1 MKWPVG
7 WRIWMNDI
15 FDKVGFTCSTF
26 DLLHAGH
33 ITMLKEAR
41 NQCDYLIC
49 GLQTDPTIDRPNSKN
64 KPIQSLV
71 ERWIQLE
78 AVKYVDKIVVY
89 QTERDLED
97 LLLTLDLD
105 VRIVG
110 EEYRNAKFTG
120 QDICKQRGIE
130 IYYNKREHS
139 FSTTEL
145 RERINA
151 VGNRNIKR
159 VS

>member
-1 MKWPVG
+1 
-7 WRIWMNDI
+7 MND
-15 FDKVGFTCSTF
+15 FKAGFTCSTF

-41 NQCDYLIC
+41 SQCDYLIC

-64 KPIQSLV
+64 KPIQTLV

-78 AVKYVDKIVVY
+78 AVKYVDEIMVY
-89 QTERDLED
+89 QTEKDLED
-97 LLLTLDLD
+97 LLLTLDVH

-110 EEYRNAKFTG
+110 EEYKNTIFTG
-120 QDICKQRGIE
+120 KKICKERGIE

-145 RERINA
+145 RERIYAAKPISVRA
-151 VGNRNIKR
+151 VP
-159 VS
+159 

>member
-1 MKWPVG
+1 
-7 WRIWMNDI
+7 MNDI

-33 ITMLKEAR
+33 ITMLREAK

-71 ERWIQLE
+71 ERWIQLD

-110 EEYRNAKFTG
+110 EEYRNVLLTG
-120 QDICKQRGIE
+120 REICEQRGID

-151 VGNRNIKR
+151 LGNRNIKS

>member
-1 MKWPVG
+1 MDK
-7 WRIWMNDI
+7 I

-33 ITMLKEAR
+33 ITMLREAR

-49 GLQTDPTIDRPNSKN
+49 GLQTDPTIDRPTSKN

-71 ERWIQLE
+71 ERYIQLE

-97 LLLTLDLD
+97 LLLTLDID

-110 EEYRNAKFTG
+110 DEYRNVNFTG
-120 QDICKQRGIE
+120 KEICEQRGIE
-130 IYYNKREHS
+130 LYFNKREHS

-145 RERINA
+145 RERIHA
-151 VGNRNIKR
+151 VGPRSIK
-159 VS
+159 VAS

>member
-1 MKWPVG
+1 VDEWKS
-7 WRIWMNDI
+7 DI
-15 FDKVGFTCSTF
+15 GFTCSTF

-33 ITMLKEAR
+33 ITMLKEAKS
-41 NQCDYLIC
+41 QCEYLIC

-64 KPIQSLV
+64 KPIQTLV

-78 AVKYVDKIVVY
+78 AVKYVNEIVVY
-89 QTERDLED
+89 QTEKDLED
-97 LLLTLDLD
+97 LLLTLNIN

-110 EEYRNAKFTG
+110 EEYRNTNFTG
-120 QDICKQRGIE
+120 KDICKQRGIE

-145 RERINA
+145 RERIYGA
-151 VGNRNIKR
+151 QSTSVKP
-159 VS
+159 VP

>member
-1 MKWPVG
+1 MEDWKS
-7 WRIWMNDI
+7 DI
-15 FDKVGFTCSTF
+15 GFTCSTF

-33 ITMLKEAR
+33 ITMLKEAKS
-41 NQCDYLIC
+41 QCEYLIC

-64 KPIQSLV
+64 KPIQTLV

-89 QTERDLED
+89 QTEKDLED
-97 LLLTLDLD
+97 LLLTLNMN

-110 EEYRNAKFTG
+110 EEYRNTNFTG
-120 QDICKQRGIE
+120 KDICEQRGIE
-130 IYYNKREHS
+130 LYYNKREHS

-145 RERINA
+145 RERIYAAKPISVRA
-151 VGNRNIKR
+151 VP
-159 VS
+159 

>member
-1 MKWPVG
+1 MDEWKS
-7 WRIWMNDI
+7 DI
-15 FDKVGFTCSTF
+15 GFTCSTF

-33 ITMLKEAR
+33 ITMLKEAKS
-41 NQCDYLIC
+41 QCEYLIC

-64 KPIQSLV
+64 KPIQTLV

-78 AVKYVDKIVVY
+78 AVKYVNEIVVY
-89 QTERDLED
+89 QTEKDLED
-97 LLLTLDLD
+97 LLLTLNIN

-110 EEYRNAKFTG
+110 EEYRNTNFTG
-120 QDICKQRGIE
+120 KDICKQRGIE

-145 RERINA
+145 RERIYGA
-151 VGNRNIKR
+151 QSTSVKP
-159 VS
+159 VP

>member
-1 MKWPVG
+1 MDRTDKL
-7 WRIWMNDI
+7 
-15 FDKVGFTCSTF
+15 FDRVGFTCSTF

-41 NQCDYLIC
+41 NQCDWLIC

-71 ERWIQLE
+71 ERYIQLE
-78 AVKYVDKIVVY
+78 AVKYVDEIVVY
-89 QTERDLED
+89 QTEKDLED
-97 LLLTLDLD
+97 LLLTLDID
-105 VRIVG
+105 IRIVG
-110 EEYRNAKFTG
+110 EEYKNVNFTG
-120 QDICKQRGIE
+120 KDICSRRDIE

-145 RERINA
+145 RERIYA
-151 VGNRNIKR
+151 VGTKSIKA

>member
-1 MKWPVG
+1 MDRTDKL
-7 WRIWMNDI
+7 
-15 FDKVGFTCSTF
+15 FDRVGFTCSTF

-33 ITMLKEAR
+33 ITMLKEASK
-41 NQCDYLIC
+41 QCDWLIC

-71 ERWIQLE
+71 ERYIQLE
-78 AVKYVDKIVVY
+78 AVKYVDEIVVY
-89 QTERDLED
+89 QTEKDLED
-97 LLLTLDLD
+97 LLLTLDID

-110 EEYRNAKFTG
+110 EEYKNVNFTG

-130 IYYNKREHS
+130 LYFNKREHS

-145 RERINA
+145 RERIHA
-151 VGNRNIKR
+151 VGLRSVKATA
-159 VS
+159 

>member
-1 MKWPVG
+1 MD
-7 WRIWMNDI
+7 RA
-15 FDKVGFTCSTF
+15 DKMWDKRGFTCSTF

-33 ITMLKEAR
+33 ITMLREAKKE
-41 NQCDYLIC
+41 CDWLIC
-49 GLQTDPTIDRPNSKN
+49 GLQTDPTIDRPASKN

-71 ERWIQLE
+71 ERYIQLE
-78 AVKYVDKIVVY
+78 AVKYVDQIVVY
-89 QTERDLED
+89 QTEKDLED
-97 LLLTLDLD
+97 LLLTLDID

-110 EEYRNAKFTG
+110 EEYRNVNFTG

-145 RERINA
+145 RERIYA
-151 VGNRNIKR
+151 VGPKSVRS

>member
-1 MKWPVG
+1 MDK
-7 WRIWMNDI
+7 I

-33 ITMLKEAR
+33 ITMLREAK

-71 ERWIQLE
+71 ERWIQLD

-89 QTERDLED
+89 QTEKDLED
-97 LLLTLDLD
+97 LLYTLDLD

-110 EEYRNAKFTG
+110 EEYRNVVLTG
-120 QDICKQRGIE
+120 REICEQRGID

-145 RERINA
+145 RERIHA
-151 VGNRNIKR
+151 VGPRSIK
-159 VS
+159 VAS

>member
-1 MKWPVG
+1 
-7 WRIWMNDI
+7 MND
-15 FDKVGFTCSTF
+15 FKAGFTCSTF

-41 NQCDYLIC
+41 SQCDYLIC

-64 KPIQSLV
+64 KPIQTLV

-78 AVKYVDKIVVY
+78 AVKYVDEIMVY
-89 QTERDLED
+89 QTEKDLED
-97 LLLTLDLD
+97 LLLTLDVH

-110 EEYRNAKFTG
+110 EEYKNTIFTG
-120 QDICKQRGIE
+120 KKICKERGIE

-145 RERINA
+145 RERIYVSKQASVRA
-151 VGNRNIKR
+151 VP
-159 VS
+159 

>member
-1 MKWPVG
+1 MSK
-7 WRIWMNDI
+7 I
-15 FDKVGFTCSTF
+15 GFTCSTF

-33 ITMLKEAR
+33 ITMLKEAKK
-41 NQCDYLIC
+41 QCDWLIC
-49 GLQTDPTIDRPNSKN
+49 GLQTDPTIDRPASKN

-71 ERWIQLE
+71 ERYIQLE
-78 AVKYVDKIVVY
+78 AVKYVDQIVVY
-89 QTERDLED
+89 QTEKDLED

-110 EEYRNAKFTG
+110 EEYRHVALTG
-120 QDICKQRGIE
+120 REICEKRNIA

-145 RERINA
+145 RERIYA
-151 VGNRNIKR
+151 VGPKSIRS